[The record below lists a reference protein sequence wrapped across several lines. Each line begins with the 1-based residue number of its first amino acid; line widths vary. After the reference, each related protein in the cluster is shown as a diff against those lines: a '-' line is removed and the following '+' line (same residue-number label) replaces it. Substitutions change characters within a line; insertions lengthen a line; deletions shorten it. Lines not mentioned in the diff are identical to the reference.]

1 MPPSTRVSVSK
12 GGCEKA
18 VVVSEGAPS
27 DMANRI
33 VLGEHRAVEE
43 CLVVGMKRHGSERG
57 RYGARLTTH
66 HCVRRATVVNVH
78 PGELL
83 RPVIGAFCVGVR
95 GCSEANADPPRPE
108 CLDVVSPIGL
118 GAELRRWKWY
128 CQCGAVGPSALAP
141 EYRRGAN
148 NRSAHGGAAPPLC
161 VRGANT
167 NDTQKKIQTTVF
179 PSARAAA
186 RKLP

>member
-43 CLVVGMKRHGSERG
+43 CFVVGMKRHGSERG
-57 RYGARLTTH
+57 RCGTRLATH
-66 HCVRRATVVNVH
+66 HRMRRATVVKVH
-78 PGELL
+78 PGEFL
-83 RPVIGAFCVGVR
+83 RPVVGTFCVGVR
-95 GCSEANADPPRPE
+95 GCSEVNADPPRSE
-108 CLDVVSPIGL
+108 CLDVVSPIGARLGGCVGVRCGDVVSVL

-128 CQCGAVGPSALAP
+128 CQCGAVGPCALAP

-148 NRSAHGGAAPPLC
+148 NRSAHGGDIAPGRNGRSL
-161 VRGANT
+161 
-167 NDTQKKIQTTVF
+167 F
-179 PSARAAA
+179 
-186 RKLP
+186 